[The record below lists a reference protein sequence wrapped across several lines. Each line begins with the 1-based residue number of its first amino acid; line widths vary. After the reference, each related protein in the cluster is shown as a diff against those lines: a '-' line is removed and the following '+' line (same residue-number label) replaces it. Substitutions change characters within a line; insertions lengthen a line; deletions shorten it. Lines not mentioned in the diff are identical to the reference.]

1 MIVLAISVSAAEA
14 ATWTLKDVVFDDGGS
29 ASGSFD
35 YTGGAFS
42 NINITTSG
50 DWGFT
55 YTDVHL
61 YSASEPSN
69 LYLSNIKD
77 YDGSPIWDGGK
88 RLVLFFGPPL
98 GFHGNDEHPAEI
110 GESKF
115 TCATIS
121 ATVCPS
127 GFLTAGLVG
136 MERAWCRA
144 FRCLLRLG
152 CLEVR

>member
-1 MIVLAISVSAAEA
+1 MTVDRPA
-14 ATWTLKDVVFDDGGS
+14 
-29 ASGSFD
+29 
-35 YTGGAFS
+35 
-42 NINITTSG
+42 
-50 DWGFT
+50 
-55 YTDVHL
+55 VHL
-61 YSASEPSN
+61 IIPAAHSATSILQLPAIGVLPIPMSIYLQRAN
-69 LYLSNIKD
+69 RVIYMLSNIKD

-110 GESKF
+110 GESMF